1 MEKVRNLP
9 WRMVKSESGL
19 TALEYALAAALVSVV
34 IIASLVAVG
43 INLTG
48 NFATIATSIETSG
61 DNPANDVGNGGGGG
75 ETASTGGGDS
85 GNEKTG
91 GEKTSG
97 DNTDGDNTGGSSG
110 LPGGEPDRIV
120 STGGGFSGT
129 DSIGGGS
136 DGSST
141 SEIAADIAC
150 DPSADTAC
158 VPPGDT
164 AGDTASTGDASGGTG
179 SITSSHGRTSFGET
193 SFGETSFGKTGF
205 AGTGTS
211 GRRSGGTDTT
221 GRSSGRTGTGL
232 SFALASHDSTD
243 GLGQR
248 SKGSSSVATG
258 SGDGLAN
265 AGTSSPGSGNGSKQN
280 PNDVAGTPDYTPN
293 VINLLILLAGLL
305 ALGVLV
311 GYAFRWVR
319 AGSKKN
325 RQLDEWQKDKNK
337 RADVRDLNLFRN
349 DQPRAA

>member
-19 TALEYALAAALVSVV
+19 TALEYALAAALVGVV
-34 IIASLVAVG
+34 IIASTIAVG

-48 NFATIATSIETSG
+48 SFATIATSIETSAG
-61 DNPANDVGNGGGGG
+61 NAANGLGNGGGDG
-75 ETASTGGGDS
+75 ETASTGGSNPG
-85 GNEKTG
+85 GEKTG
-91 GEKTSG
+91 GEKTDSEKPG
-97 DNTDGDNTGGSSG
+97 DDDTGGSSG
-110 LPGGEPDRIV
+110 LPGSDPDRIV

-141 SEIAADIAC
+141 SEIAGDPRGDTAC
-150 DPSADTAC
+150 DPSGDTAC

-179 SITSSHGRTSFGET
+179 SVTSSLGR
-193 SFGETSFGKTGF
+193 TSFGKTGF

-211 GRRSGGTDTT
+211 GRRSGATNTT
-221 GRSSGRTGTGL
+221 GRSSGGTGTG
-232 SFALASHDSTD
+232 SPFALASHDSTD
-243 GLGQR
+243 GLGQ
-248 SKGSSSVATG
+248 SAKGSSAKGSSPVATG

-265 AGTSSPGSGNGSKQN
+265 AGTSSPGGGSGSKEY
-280 PNDVAGTPDYTPN
+280 PNEVAGTPYYGPN
-293 VINLLILLAGLL
+293 VTNLLILLAGFL
-305 ALGVLV
+305 ALGVLIWF
-311 GYAFRWVR
+311 AFQRLR